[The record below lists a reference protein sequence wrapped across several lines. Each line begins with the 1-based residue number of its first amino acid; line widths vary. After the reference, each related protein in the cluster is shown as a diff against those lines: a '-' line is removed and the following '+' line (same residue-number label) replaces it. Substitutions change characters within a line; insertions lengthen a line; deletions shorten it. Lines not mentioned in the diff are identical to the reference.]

1 MKVAFFSTHEFE
13 RQHFIEANA
22 GHGHE
27 LVFFEERLSSHTSP
41 LAAGFPAVCIFVPD
55 TLDAATIKTLA
66 AGGTRLIALR
76 TAGFNN
82 VDLAAAEE
90 YGLAVMRVP
99 AYAPQAIAEHAVALI
114 MTLNRRIH
122 LAYNRVRDGNFK
134 LDKLIGFN
142 VAGKTVGIVGTG
154 KIGEALARIMKG
166 FGCEILGYDVYK
178 NPACIELG
186 MRYVELPELLEKA
199 DIVSLHCP
207 LTPQTKH
214 LINEKTLESMK
225 PGSMLINTARGAIV
239 DTRAV
244 LEALKR
250 QDRLAYYGLDVY
262 EEEDQLF
269 FQDHSAT
276 IIEDDVFER
285 LTTLP
290 NVIITGHQAFLTH
303 EALAQIADVTLGNI
317 TDFEASRP
325 KPGNTLWVP
334 KELRGKAAA

>member
-1 MKVAFFSTHEFE
+1 MKIAFFSTHEFE
-13 RQHFIEANA
+13 REHFIKANA
-22 GHGHE
+22 EHGHE
-27 LVFFEERLSSHTSP
+27 LVFFKERLSSQTAP
-41 LAAGFPAVCIFVPD
+41 LAAGFPAVCLFVPD
-55 TLDAATIKTLA
+55 TLDAAALKTLA
-66 AGGTRLIALR
+66 ASGTRLIALR

-82 VDLAAAEE
+82 VDLAAAEKL
-90 YGLAVMRVP
+90 GLAVLRVP

-154 KIGEALARIMKG
+154 KIGEAFARIMKG
-166 FGCEILGYDVYK
+166 FGCEIIGYDVYK

-186 MRYVELPELLEKA
+186 MRYVELPELLEQA

-214 LINEKTLESMK
+214 LINEKTLELMK
-225 PGSMLINTARGAIV
+225 PGSMLINTARGAVV
-239 DTRAV
+239 DTSAV

-262 EEEDQLF
+262 EEEDRLF
-269 FQDHSAT
+269 FRDHSAT

-303 EALAQIADVTLGNI
+303 EALSQIADVTLGNVS
-317 TDFEASRP
+317 DFEAGRP
-325 KPGNTLWVP
+325 KPGNTLWMP
-334 KELRGKAAA
+334 KDLLGGKAA